1 LRKTLLWGCVTGQQ
15 GVTLY
20 YKQLG
25 NNMIIE
31 MTCQDILDVV
41 GALRKTITDETM
53 KTLTE
58 QELNAFLAFVEAT
71 QKSLDNGG
79 VQK

>member
-1 LRKTLLWGCVTGQQ
+1 
-15 GVTLY
+15 
-20 YKQLG
+20 
-25 NNMIIE
+25 MIIE